1 MITFVRRPLSDQ
13 EIEKI
18 ARTISHTPTLVYIAP
33 SIWKTFYNLYVVIV
47 DQEFAGVCQIYENG
61 NWAMIGPF
69 ILLPNFQDYV
79 IGKQLIA
86 RIIADYRHKKLFLT
100 TTNAILK
107 HIVKWFKFKK
117 IRSFFLLPIPI
128 AIFLIVQF
136 FEYLRA
142 ESILAYIQ
150 KMNNKSRG
158 EMSFFIRS
166 AG

>member
-18 ARTISHTPTLVYIAP
+18 VQTISHTPTLVYVAP
-33 SIWKTFYNLYVVIV
+33 SIWKSFYNPYVVMV
-47 DQEFAGVCQIYENG
+47 NQEFAGVCQIYENG
-61 NWAMIGPF
+61 NWAKIGPI
-69 ILLPNFQDYV
+69 ILLPNFQGHGV
-79 IGKQLIA
+79 GKQLIA
-86 RIIADYRHKKLFLT
+86 RIIVDYRHKKLFLT
-100 TTNAILK
+100 TTNSILK
-107 HIVKWFKFKK
+107 HIVKGFEFKK

-166 AG
+166 TR